1 MNYAFR
7 ITDRL
12 LEVVHQDLSRPHAFA
27 YERVGHLHCR
37 VGVQAERIV
46 ILAEEYRPVAD
57 ADYLP
62 SDEAGAVIGPAAI
75 RTALQNAYRRRDAV
89 FHVHRHDHH
98 GVPSFSRLDA
108 RENARCVPDFW
119 KVSPTMPH
127 GALVLSFDSATGRVW
142 CPVTRSCTDLRDITC
157 IGARVRRLGGF
168 YG

>member
-1 MNYAFR
+1 MKYAFR

-12 LEVVHQDLSRPHAFA
+12 LEAVHADLSRRHAFA

-37 VGVQAERIV
+37 VGVDAERTV
-46 ILAEEYRPVAD
+46 LLAEEYHAVAD
-57 ADYLP
+57 EDYLP

-75 RTALQNAYRRRDAV
+75 RSALQRAYQRRDAV
-89 FHVHRHDHH
+89 FHVHRHDHR
-98 GVPSFSRLDA
+98 GVPAFSQMDA

-127 GALVLSFDSATGRVW
+127 GALVLSLDSATGQVW
-142 CPVTRSCTDLRDITC
+142 CPVTRSSLPLQDITC
-157 IGARVRRLGGF
+157 IGSQVHRLGGF